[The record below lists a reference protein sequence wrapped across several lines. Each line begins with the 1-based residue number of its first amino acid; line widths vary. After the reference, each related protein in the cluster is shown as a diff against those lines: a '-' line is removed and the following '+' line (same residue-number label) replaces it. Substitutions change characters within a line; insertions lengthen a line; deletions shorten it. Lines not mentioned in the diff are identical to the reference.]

1 MSAGPLEA
9 LVVRVDARRCEV
21 RLADGAMRP
30 ASLRGRLFEERGNDR
45 SPIAVGDQVR
55 LEEESGGLAIAA
67 ILPRRNLFCRR
78 GSGEDL
84 DERQVL
90 AANVDQVIVVASL
103 AQPPFS
109 SMAADRI
116 LAACSFAELPARLVL
131 NKADLDGE
139 RAAEAVRAT
148 YAVAGVPLH
157 LTSALRG
164 DGVEELRAL
173 TAGKVSVF
181 YGLSGV
187 GKSSLLNA
195 LAPELA
201 IATRESSDALGSGRH
216 TTTFSRL
223 HALPGGGAIVDTPGV
238 RKFRPYGLPPSE
250 LRLHYPEM
258 RSVAAECRFADCT
271 HRSEPG
277 CALLAAVADGRLP
290 EPRFRSYLEILAEL
304 EAIHG
309 GTGGAAPPG
318 PDHKTRR

>member
-1 MSAGPLEA
+1 MVAGPLEA

-21 RLADGAMRP
+21 RLASGATQS
-30 ASLRGRLFEERGNDR
+30 ATLRGRLFEERGNDR
-45 SPIAVGDQVR
+45 SPLAVGDRVR

-90 AANVDQVIVVASL
+90 AANVDQVIVVSSL
-103 AQPPFS
+103 AQPTFS

-116 LAACSFAELPARLVL
+116 LVACSFAGLPARLVL
-131 NKADLDGE
+131 NKADLDGAVE
-139 RAAEAVRAT
+139 EVRAT
-148 YAVAGVPLH
+148 YVVAGVPLH

-173 TAGKVSVF
+173 TAGQLSVF
-181 YGLSGV
+181 YGVSGV

-195 LAPELA
+195 LVPELA
-201 IATRESSDALGSGRH
+201 IATRESSEALGSGRH

-223 HALPGGGAIVDTPGV
+223 HELPGGGAIVDTPGV

-250 LRLHYPEM
+250 LRLHYPEL
-258 RSVAAECRFADCT
+258 RGVAAQCRFADCT

-277 CALLAAVADGRLP
+277 CALLKAVAEGRLP
-290 EPRFRSYLEILAEL
+290 VPRLRSYLEILAEL

-309 GTGGAAPPG
+309 GTGGTPPPQ
-318 PDHKTRR
+318 PDRKTRR